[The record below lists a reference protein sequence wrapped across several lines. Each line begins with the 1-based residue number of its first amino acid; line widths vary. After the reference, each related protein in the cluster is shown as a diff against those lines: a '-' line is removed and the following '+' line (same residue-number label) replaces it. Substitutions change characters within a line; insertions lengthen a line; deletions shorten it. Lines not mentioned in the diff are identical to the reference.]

1 MKPLANAHTT
11 FPLELTE
18 ADDRYYDYC
27 LWEYAP
33 VANPQGK
40 LRSIN
45 LLNNTF
51 ASEAIGPH
59 AAEVIAAIR
68 QAFGMARTVWGV
80 KQENGKIS
88 WELYFYD
95 YDRQHRA
102 RSITQLLQ
110 VIKPWI
116 ACDLT
121 VRESSDYFMF
131 SIDLNYAL
139 LNEGAQ
145 MDELQMYMGNVGST
159 VSSGICYA
167 VTKDAMTMKNFY
179 FFFDARTQA
188 REIVDK
194 VRSSVYLD
202 LAHFDLDTVLWPELR
217 ECQTIVVANKRTH
230 DGVYFSRITID
241 QLLFFLRKMQFPTE
255 QIAFAEQH
263 RAGLDHLL
271 YDVGIDYR
279 MENGVV
285 KVLKSAYYGVF

>member
-1 MKPLANAHTT
+1 MPLSAKASTT
-11 FPLELTE
+11 FPLELT
-18 ADDRYYDYC
+18 ATDDRYYDYC

-51 ASEAIGPH
+51 SAEGIGPH
-59 AAEVIAAIR
+59 ATEVIAAIR
-68 QAFGMARTVWGV
+68 HAFGMSRTVWGV
-80 KQENGKIS
+80 KQESGTIS

-95 YDRQHRA
+95 YERQQRA

-110 VIKPWI
+110 IIKPWI

-121 VRESSDYFMF
+121 VKESSDYFMF
-131 SIDLNYAL
+131 SIDFNRAL
-139 LNEGAQ
+139 LNEGGQ

-167 VTKDAMTMKNFY
+167 VTKEALTMKNFY

-202 LAHFDLDTVLWPELR
+202 LAKFDLDTVLWPELR
-217 ECQTIVVANKRTH
+217 ECQTIVVANKRAH
-230 DGVYFSRITID
+230 DGVYFSHITIA
-241 QLLFFLRKMQFPTE
+241 QLLFFLKKMQFPAE
-255 QIAFAEQH
+255 QIAFVEQH

-271 YDVGIDYR
+271 FDVGIDYR
-279 MENGVV
+279 MENGVL
-285 KVLKSAYYGVF
+285 KILKSAYYGVF

>member
-1 MKPLANAHTT
+1 MTA
-11 FPLELTE
+11 

-33 VANPQGK
+33 IANPQGK

-51 ASEAIGPH
+51 ASEAIGLH

-68 QAFGMARTVWGV
+68 HAFGMSRTVWGV

-95 YDRQHRA
+95 YDRQQRA

-131 SIDLNYAL
+131 SIDLNHAL
-139 LNEGAQ
+139 LNQGAQ
-145 MDELQMYMGNVGST
+145 MDELQLYMGNVGST

-167 VTKDAMTMKNFY
+167 VSKDALTMKNFY

-202 LAHFDLDTVLWPELR
+202 LAEFDLDTVLWPELR

-241 QLLFFLRKMQFPTE
+241 QLLFFLRKMQFPAE

-279 MENGVV
+279 MENGGV

>member
-1 MKPLANAHTT
+1 MKTSAHASTNS
-11 FPLELTE
+11 PLELIA

-51 ASEAIGPH
+51 ALEAIGPH

-68 QAFGMARTVWGV
+68 QAFGMSRTVWGV

-95 YDRQHRA
+95 YDRQQRA

-121 VRESSDYFMF
+121 VTESSDYFMF
-131 SIDLNYAL
+131 SIDLNHAL

-145 MDELQMYMGNVGST
+145 MDELQLYMGNVGST

-179 FFFDARTQA
+179 FFFDARSQA

-202 LAHFDLDTVLWPELR
+202 LANFDLDTVLWPELR

-279 MENGVV
+279 MENGVF

>member
-1 MKPLANAHTT
+1 MKPSTKASTN
-11 FPLELTE
+11 FPLELTA

-27 LWEYAP
+27 LWEYTP
-33 VANPQGK
+33 VTNPQGK

-68 QAFGMARTVWGV
+68 QAFGMSRTVWGV

-95 YDRQHRA
+95 YDRQQRA

-131 SIDLNYAL
+131 SIDLNHAL
-139 LNEGAQ
+139 LNDCAQ

-179 FFFDARTQA
+179 FFFDAGTQA

-217 ECQTIVVANKRTH
+217 ECQTIVVANKRNH

-241 QLLFFLRKMQFPTE
+241 QLLFFLRKMQFPAE

-263 RAGLDHLL
+263 RARLDHLL

-285 KVLKSAYYGVF
+285 RVLKSAYYGVF